1 MAGTVNLRIGSA
13 SAEPT
18 AYPCAS
24 ANLEAL
30 IGNTLTDVTV
40 SSFALTAPPG
50 YTGSDLTAYKILIG
64 DNAAVQAYFADLLTE
79 GSQLTKQP
87 VYFETTAD
95 WQTNFETI
103 TLTAKPDDWGD
114 ANPQQWKYY
123 YNHNGNADYKSLYPN
138 NQPFTAGTYYKNE
151 TMSRYFYTDNDG
163 FIGMNLQLEFDYYNN
178 RYTPMF
184 DLGDWWC
191 YWWGN
196 MPTVAPDWKTRMPG
210 MSGTVVWPLTGGDAW
225 NYYVT
230 SSTGGTLPY
239 TPNPTDLPNCWTQLV
254 TGEYQGVTYVGVMCY
269 FLTPEKLFDR
279 GCLFLLPQWFWGDV
293 TPTPSGGYWGP
304 PSSSGGG
311 SGSYTDTNDTP
322 GMPAA
327 PPNLFAIFT
336 GSDYGVH
343 MYYVDD
349 ATSWNDFEA
358 ALWTSSGSL
367 WTNWSTYKFNPIAGV
382 VGCHFLPSAFLPST
396 SSMQTDSSVR
406 LAGTNVPVSN
416 YVYDLAPF
424 QYCDYDVG
432 SVSLA
437 EYFGTSMDY
446 SPHTDLRLYLPFCGM
461 VQLDANRCIGGTI
474 SVKYRCD
481 CMTGNVCAYVFLTD
495 RTGETTALVTATGN
509 CAISIPVT
517 GNDNGVGQVVGSL
530 GSAIM
535 GAITGIATGNY
546 VGAAGAALHGAA
558 GIASARHNTQITG
571 SVSASAAIISPMQCR
586 IEVLRPCVSTPELGT
601 DLRGRPADISVN
613 QISDLSG
620 TGFTSFS
627 DVHPDIAGATAA
639 ECAEIERLLH
649 EGVIL

>member
-1 MAGTVNLRIGSA
+1 MAGTINLRKGSS
-13 SAEPT
+13 SAEPV
-18 AYPCAS
+18 AYPCAT
-24 ANLEAL
+24 ADLAAL
-30 IGNTLTDVTV
+30 IGTTLTDVTV
-40 SSFALTAPPG
+40 SSYSLTAPPG

-64 DNAAVQAYFADLLTE
+64 DNAEVTTFFADLIQA
-79 GSQLTKQP
+79 SQRTLQP
-87 VYFETTAD
+87 VYFETVSD
-95 WQTNFETI
+95 WRTNFEQVA
-103 TLTAKPDDWGD
+103 LTAEPDDWGGNV
-114 ANPQQWKYY
+114 NPSNQHYY
-123 YNHNGNADYKSLYPN
+123 YAYNSNLDFMSLCPN
-138 NQPFTAGTYYKNE
+138 YQMPFAPGTYYKN
-151 TMSRYFYTDNDG
+151 TTLSNYFYTDNDG
-163 FIGMNLQLEFDYYNN
+163 WFILNLHMLFDVYNNKQALCFDYGN
-178 RYTPMF
+178 
-184 DLGDWWC
+184 WWTY
-191 YWWGN
+191 YWTADPRQIYDGK
-196 MPTVAPDWKTRMPG
+196 AKMPG
-210 MSGTVVWPLTGGDAW
+210 MSGTVVWNIPNG
-225 NYYVT
+225 
-230 SSTGGTLPY
+230 STFQYWIPGNAFSPY
-239 TPNPTDLPNCWTQLV
+239 TPNPTDLPEVWTQFV
-254 TGEYQGVTYVGVMCY
+254 TGEYNGVTYVGWMCY
-269 FLTPEKLFDR
+269 FKTPEGLFDN
-279 GCLFLLPQWFWGDV
+279 GVLYLIPQWFFGDI
-293 TPTPSGGYWGP
+293 TPTPTGGYWGP
-304 PSSSGGG
+304 PSSTGGG

-343 MYYVDD
+343 MYYVNDT
-349 ATSWNDFEA
+349 ASWNDFEA

-367 WTNWSTYKFNPIAGV
+367 WTNWATYKFNPIAGV
-382 VGCHFLPSAFLPST
+382 VGCHFLPSAFIPST

-406 LAGTNVPVSN
+406 LAGTNVGVSN

-437 EYFGTSMDY
+437 EYFGTAMDY

-495 RTGETTALVTATGN
+495 RSGETTALVTATGN
-509 CAISIPVT
+509 CAISIPIT

-535 GAITGIATGNY
+535 GAITGLATGNY

-586 IEVLRPCVSTPELGT
+586 IEVLRPCVSTPDLGT
-601 DLRGRPADISVN
+601 DLRGRPADISVQ
-613 QISDLSG
+613 QISDLTG
-620 TGFTSFS
+620 TGFASFS